1 MAIVITLSAAAYQ
14 RMTGPTYPLGGKVI
28 IDGQEIKYKF
38 GRSHGGNTNQLVSLY
53 FSDSTYQAIIKFTYY
68 KTDKPWQS
76 IVMHWKDGHFS
87 AELPNQPPA
96 GKLEYYIRLSKQS
109 QKYTIPIDRT
119 VVTRFKGEVPA
130 IVLIPHVLFMF
141 IAMLISSLSALEA
154 VVEGKRL
161 KFYVILTT
169 IMLFMGGMILGPV
182 VQKFAFGE
190 FWTGVPFGFD
200 LVMPSQNRQPSIL
213 IFAELMLQISIHS
226 CFDGSDA
233 AISVIIIVGA
243 LACATCPPSSIPKI
257 KNSSNRTGVDGIN
270 SNDICLPYQR
280 LYC

>member
-68 KTDKPWQS
+68 KTDNPWQS

-200 LVMPSQNRQPSIL
+200 LTDNKTL
-213 IFAELMLQISIHS
+213 IAMIGWLFAFVQVLSKKSKHTRWWIIAA
-226 CFDGSDA
+226 A
-233 AISVIIIVGA
+233 AILLLIY
-243 LACATCPPSSIPKI
+243 SIPHSMMGSELDYQTMEVK
-257 KNSSNRTGVDGIN
+257 TG
-270 SNDICLPYQR
+270 
-280 LYC
+280 